1 MAKRSMPVSELVAAL
16 GETRM
21 IGAPPAAIGGIAA
34 DSRKVAPGDCF
45 VAVPGFKQDARR
57 FVPEAIARGA
67 AVIVSEGPTVGDV
80 GVAQIIVPSAR
91 TALARAAA
99 AYYGHPSR
107 QLTVVG
113 ITGTNGKT
121 TTSYLVEALLRAR
134 GGVTGVIGTI
144 GYVIGQERLE
154 AHQTTPEALDVQAML
169 ARLVAG
175 GARGCAME
183 VSSHALVL
191 GRVEGIQFDV

>member
-67 AVIVSEGPTVGDV
+67 AVIVTEGPPVGDV
-80 GVAQIIVPSAR
+80 DVAQIYDGFSASVI
-91 TALARAAA
+91 
-99 AYYGHPSR
+99 YG
-107 QLTVVG
+107 LE
-113 ITGTNGKT
+113 
-121 TTSYLVEALLRAR
+121 SYGFCKE
-134 GGVTGVIGTI
+134 G
-144 GYVIGQERLE
+144 
-154 AHQTTPEALDVQAML
+154 EALDFIQDGRIELHGELPLNTFGGSLSTGRIHGLWHIIEGALQASGRAGERQVEDVHAL
-169 ARLVAG
+169 TAG
-175 GARGCAME
+175 GC
-183 VSSHALVL
+183 
-191 GRVEGIQFDV
+191 

>member
-67 AVIVSEGPTVGDV
+67 AVIVTEGPPVGD
-80 GVAQIIVPSAR
+80 GDVAQIIVPSAR
-91 TALARAAA
+91 LALARAAD

-107 QLTVVG
+107 QDRKST
-113 ITGTNGKT
+113 
-121 TTSYLVEALLRAR
+121 
-134 GGVTGVIGTI
+134 
-144 GYVIGQERLE
+144 RLN
-154 AHQTTPEALDVQAML
+154 
-169 ARLVAG
+169 
-175 GARGCAME
+175 
-183 VSSHALVL
+183 SS
-191 GRVEGIQFDV
+191 

>member
-21 IGAPPAAIGGIAA
+21 IGAPPAPIGAIAA

-57 FVPEAIARGA
+57 FVPEAMAGGA
-67 AVIVSEGPTVGDV
+67 AVIVTEGPPVEDV

-91 TALARAAA
+91 LALARAAD
-99 AYYGHPSR
+99 AYYGHPSG

-121 TTSYLVEALLRAR
+121 TTSYLVEALLQSR
-134 GGVTGVIGTI
+134 GLRTGVIGTI
-144 GYVIGQERLE
+144 QYRIGAETLP
-154 AHQTTPEALDVQAML
+154 AGQTDRKSV
-169 ARLVAG
+169 V
-175 GARGCAME
+175 
-183 VSSHALVL
+183 
-191 GRVEGIQFDV
+191 